1 MYVFFSFLPFLVVVV
16 NKKKNKQRFLSF
28 RLWSCVSLCK
38 WCVCVCVL
46 VCMYIFA
53 IVLQGFKAL
62 RSLLNSNTLYLVSKK
77 KLRLRLEGISFDY
90 KLKCKMMLITNN
102 SQKRTFFRAP
112 LPQHLCSSGE
122 KQVRRGFGKI
132 IR

>member
-1 MYVFFSFLPFLVVVV
+1 MV
-16 NKKKNKQRFLSF
+16 RM
-28 RLWSCVSLCK
+28 
-38 WCVCVCVL
+38 CVCSC

-102 SQKRTFFRAP
+102 SQKITFFSRAP
-112 LPQHLCSSGE
+112 FLNTSAAP
-122 KQVRRGFGKI
+122 GKI
-132 IR
+132 KLEEGLEK